1 MAKVSFSKLNQIKKL
16 PSIVEMLGDQA
27 IEIEQ
32 YLPLADKMDLITA
45 VIEQSGNG
53 EEGFF
58 NIVKLEAYFRIEV
71 VQAYTNISFTEK
83 QLSDTTKLYDALEL
97 NGVWDFVESHIPE
110 EELDYIWESIVAL
123 AKEVTDYNNSVLGI
137 LKTIVQMNA
146 FTEHTKTEI
155 NELQKQAE
163 QLKNSPLIQEIL
175 PLLNK
180 ND

>member
-16 PSIVEMLGDQA
+16 PPIVKKLGDQA

-71 VQAYTNISFTEK
+71 VQAYTNINFTEK
-83 QLSDTTKLYDALEL
+83 QLSETTKLYDALEL
-97 NGVWDFVESHIPE
+97 YGVWEFVENHIPE
-110 EELDYIWESIVAL
+110 EELDYIWESIIAL
-123 AKEVTDYNNSVLGI
+123 AKEVTDYNNSILGI
-137 LKTIVQMNA
+137 LKAISDNRDGLNFDIEEIMGQLNNPEALTLLKGMVQ
-146 FTEHTKTEI
+146 KTGLT
-155 NELQKQAE
+155 N
-163 QLKNSPLIQEIL
+163 
-175 PLLNK
+175 
-180 ND
+180 